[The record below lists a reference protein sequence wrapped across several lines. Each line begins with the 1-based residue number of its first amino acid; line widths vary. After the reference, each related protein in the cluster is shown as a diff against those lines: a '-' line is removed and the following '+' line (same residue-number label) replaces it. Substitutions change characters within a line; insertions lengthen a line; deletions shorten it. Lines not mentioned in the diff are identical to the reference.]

1 MRPEE
6 QPVTDAPAW
15 HTAVVSRP
23 GPGVPQ
29 SPQSVPQPA
38 APSATA
44 GSAAGPRTPGSA
56 RRRLLATGALV
67 VVAAGLGFAVGRDA
81 RVVEEDVSC
90 LSAQGT
96 ISCELE
102 DGWTVSVPRDVA
114 WTDRRG
120 AFHQGGRPTCL
131 PPTGIGLEGPVRV
144 WWVAVDEQGV
154 GQRQVVRVAC

>member
-1 MRPEE
+1 M
-6 QPVTDAPAW
+6 
-15 HTAVVSRP
+15 SRP

-29 SPQSVPQPA
+29 SVPQSVPRPA
-38 APSATA
+38 ASSAASSAAPPATA
-44 GSAAGPRTPGSA
+44 GSAAGPRAPGWA

-90 LSAQGT
+90 LSAPGT

-120 AFHQGGRPTCL
+120 DFHEGGRPTCL